1 MKIINIVSKEIKGL
15 KNKFIVLFIILTI
28 GMTMFMVISSLKN
41 QVFDYLNKGIYKTPF
56 ARSLICD
63 DINQKEMLL
72 EEPEIEDVV
81 SVFQDDDI
89 YIDSSLDKLN
99 GKTDIF
105 MDIYSKAYKDYI
117 IKGREIEKADEIII
131 PNYIGSDNTYYDI
144 SELYGEEIKLT
155 SKVIN
160 FYTGEVVDTKTHTFK
175 VVGVLDNFA
184 SGLAFLIDEETGK
197 KINDESIYVPENIT
211 EEEKY
216 KIMEEQA
223 EQIGV
228 PVEYLGTPE
237 EYFGNNIKI
246 KKYLVICNSYDDMI
260 KVMNKYNYE
269 PYMSTDGGYI
279 KEIDMIFFIL
289 NGISTIII
297 IIAIINIII
306 NIINTISKRRWE
318 FALKCAMGYTKK
330 LQSGIIMIE
339 YSTIIIFSL
348 ITSCIISKL
357 IMKAFKN
364 ILQEKIV
371 ILRVIEFNLSI
382 RVLAFT
388 VIIAVISMITSYLIA
403 YNRICNIDMAKE
415 LKKDE

>member
-1 MKIINIVSKEIKGL
+1 MKIINIVSMEIKGL
-15 KNKFIVLFIILTI
+15 KNKFIVLFIILTL
-28 GMTMFMVISSLKN
+28 GMTMFIVISSMKN
-41 QVFDYLNKGIYKTPF
+41 QVLDYLNKGIYKTPF

-63 DINQKEMLL
+63 DIDRKEMLL

-81 SVFQDDDI
+81 SLFQDYDI
-89 YIDSSLDKLN
+89 YINSSLDKLN
-99 GKTDIF
+99 DKSNIY
-105 MDIYSKAYKDYI
+105 MDIYSKAYKNYI

-131 PNYIGSDNTYYDI
+131 PSYIGNDNKYYDI
-144 SELYGEEIKLT
+144 SELYGEKIKLT

-160 FYTGEVVDTKTHTFK
+160 FYTGEVVDTKTYTFK
-175 VVGVLDNFA
+175 VVGVVDNFA
-184 SGLAFLIDEETGK
+184 SGLDFLIDEETGK
-197 KINDESIYVPENIT
+197 KINDERIYVPENIT

-260 KVMNKYNYE
+260 KVMNKYNYD
-269 PYMSTDGGYI
+269 PYMSTDSGYI

-330 LQSGIIMIE
+330 LQSGIIMME

-348 ITSCIISKL
+348 ITSSIISKL

-371 ILRVIEFNLSI
+371 ILRVIEFNPSM

-388 VIIAVISMITSYLIA
+388 VIIAVISMIISYLIA